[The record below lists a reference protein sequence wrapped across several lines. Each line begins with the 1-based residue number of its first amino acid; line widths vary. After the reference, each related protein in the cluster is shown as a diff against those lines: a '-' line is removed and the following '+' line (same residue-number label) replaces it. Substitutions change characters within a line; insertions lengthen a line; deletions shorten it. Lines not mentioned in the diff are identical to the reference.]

1 MSEEVV
7 EEACRSQ
14 WADSGVQPYGVIEPY
29 ICHLL
34 VDDLFLF
41 PGSCQKASWMGS
53 IFPQMLL
60 YWLLNL
66 ADTLAVPQCPKLPKE
81 TSVWRGENK
90 QVKSFISV
98 WVHQLW
104 RGRKRKPFAFLGL
117 CSRFSCLV
125 SFAFASPW
133 SCFCWPQ
140 CSCHTNIN
148 WMRAN

>member
-1 MSEEVV
+1 MSEEVA
-7 EEACRSQ
+7 EKTCRLQ
-14 WADSGVQPYGVIEPY
+14 WADSGVQPYRAMEPC
-29 ICHLL
+29 ICHHL
-34 VDDLFLF
+34 VDDFFLF
-41 PGSCQKASWMGS
+41 PGSCHEASWMDR

-60 YWLLNL
+60 YWMLNL
-66 ADTLAVPQCPKLPKE
+66 AVTLAVSQCPKLPKE
-81 TSVWRGENK
+81 TSVWRGESE

-98 WVHQLW
+98 QVYQLW
-104 RGRKRKPFAFLGL
+104 TGRKRKTFAFLGL